1 MKAVKAPVK
10 QRTCREDEPVSP
22 INSVEGKAILD
33 KVFAILGKP
42 KDVCQV
48 SPNLTRI
55 SQVSQFSY
63 RVNICR
69 HTPHPSYTDTFWLK
83 VNEDGEIV
91 SSTPPIVKKY

>member
-10 QRTCREDEPVSP
+10 QRTCREEEPVSP
-22 INSVEGKAILD
+22 INTDEGKDILA

-42 KDVCQV
+42 KDLCQL

-55 SQVSQFSY
+55 SQVSRFSF

-69 HTPHPSYTDTFWLK
+69 NMPTPKYTATFW
-83 VNEDGEIV
+83 VQANEDGEIV